1 MILDITNQIA
11 TAYAPTA
18 IGTQVNGTYIDTLTI
33 EDWGMGEALHWLT
46 SINTTVTGN
55 ATATLN
61 FILQGAIDSV
71 FTSPVTVAQA
81 LPTPILQAN
90 FATQAVKG
98 TQYAI
103 KFPRGFAYRYYRLGV
118 VIGTATLIGG
128 AFDSWILNDAI
139 QDNKSYPS
147 GYLVK

>member
-1 MILDITNQIA
+1 MILDTTLQLE

-18 IGTQVNGTYIDTLTI
+18 IGTNVNGIYLDTMTI

-61 FILQGAIDSV
+61 FILQGAIDAAFSA
-71 FTSPVTVAQA
+71 PVTVAQA
-81 LPTPILQAN
+81 LPVAIAQAN
-90 FATQAVKG
+90 FATQAIKG

-103 KFPRGFAYRYYRLGV
+103 KFPRGFAYRYYRGAV
-118 VIGTATLIGG
+118 VIGTATLLTG
-128 AFDSWILNDAI
+128 AFDMWLLNDAI